1 VRILAAR
8 HHHRRY
14 RPAAGGGERTIIV
27 GAGRAGMLLCQEL
40 REHPRLDC
48 RVVGFVDDAPDK
60 QGVRIEGVPVLGPT
74 RRLEAFAREQRAT
87 QVILGMAGVRGSRIR
102 ELSGRLRAQG
112 IRVKTVPGILDLVG
126 DRPWKPEVRD
136 IAIEDLLRRE
146 AVSLDTDTI
155 RHALEGTVALITGA
169 GGSIGSELCRRVAGF
184 RPSCLVLLCRGE
196 NSLWEVERDLRRL
209 FPGQAIAVALCDI
222 RNRARLQQVF
232 DRWRP
237 QVVFHAAAHKHV
249 PYLEQHPEEA
259 VENNVLGTL
268 NVLNASLA
276 NATRIVVNVSTD
288 KAVNPV
294 NVLGVS
300 KRIGEYL
307 VTRAAGLAPP
317 GSRYLSVR
325 FGNVLGSR
333 GSVIPLFREQ
343 IRLGGPITVTHPD
356 MVRYFM
362 TIPEAGQL
370 VLQAGVL
377 GRTGRVFALDMGEPV
392 HIVDLARDMAR
403 LSGFSP
409 GVDIDIQFTGAR
421 PGEKFFEELFS
432 EVEERRTTV
441 HPKIF
446 EAAQDPKD
454 PALLDQGL
462 AALRQAARLPEGER
476 QREMLAWFMKL
487 VPAYRPSA
495 TGLGRYRQEPGPIP
509 AVALARP
516 QAPRER
522 PLGVS
527 ESFSGS
533 RT

>member
-1 VRILAAR
+1 
-8 HHHRRY
+8 
-14 RPAAGGGERTIIV
+14 
-27 GAGRAGMLLCQEL
+27 
-40 REHPRLDC
+40 
-48 RVVGFVDDAPDK
+48 
-60 QGVRIEGVPVLGPT
+60 
-74 RRLEAFAREQRAT
+74 
-87 QVILGMAGVRGSRIR
+87 
-102 ELSGRLRAQG
+102 
-112 IRVKTVPGILDLVG
+112 
-126 DRPWKPEVRD
+126 
-136 IAIEDLLRRE
+136 
-146 AVSLDTDTI
+146 
-155 RHALEGTVALITGA
+155 
-169 GGSIGSELCRRVAGF
+169 
-184 RPSCLVLLCRGE
+184 
-196 NSLWEVERDLRRL
+196 
-209 FPGQAIAVALCDI
+209 
-222 RNRARLQQVF
+222 VF

-307 VTRAAGLAPP
+307 VTRAAGLAPA

-509 AVALARP
+509 AVALTRP